1 MGEDVQS
8 DEILEHDGVAHRGNG
23 TPLSGAAPLRAPR
36 PADCIVDTSKVFTWR
51 ETQQAIDGLE
61 KLFGARVLSIHLDN
75 DFSLTIDEV
84 QEVYRHLAQVG
95 HQKELVVIL
104 YGRGGSGV
112 AAYRIVR
119 LLRRFAD
126 RVVVV
131 VPEKALSAMTMLA
144 LGADEILTGPLSNFS
159 PTDTSIAKHPL
170 APRDAEDRPVTVEI
184 FQVKKYLE
192 LVGADAYQGA
202 DDFRKTPHAALTER
216 LHPIFLGTIQR
227 SLSLSK
233 RLMKDI
239 VQTHMTDPER
249 IERIIESLND
259 DYPIHSYPILP
270 DGLAAMGLTVREMT
284 PEQNQLA
291 LDLVGLNEVL
301 GAGNVETKGDMRK
314 TLRRSAVIE
323 TREFRSFYALER
335 DEKLTDLKWNQ
346 VRSSGEYRRATIVKT
361 KRGYYEAQ
369 ILTPRN
375 FRSWFAGEEIEVD

>member
-1 MGEDVQS
+1 MSADLSLS
-8 DEILEHDGVAHRGNG
+8 DSADLNG
-23 TPLSGAAPLRAPR
+23 RTADETPISGGIGRRVPR
-36 PADCIVDTSKVFTWR
+36 PADCIVDTSKVFSWN
-51 ETQQAIDGLE
+51 ETQQTIAALE
-61 KLFGARVLSIHLDN
+61 RIFGARVLSLFVDN

-84 QEVYRHLAQVG
+84 QEVYRHLAQLG
-95 HQKELVVIL
+95 RQKKLVVIL

-119 LLRRFAD
+119 LLRRFAE

-170 APRDAEDRPVTVEI
+170 APRDAEDKPVTVEI

-249 IERIIESLND
+249 IERIIASLND

-270 DGLAAMGLTVREMT
+270 DGLAEMGLPIGELSD
-284 PEQNQLA
+284 EQNQLA
-291 LDLVGLNEVL
+291 LDLIGLNEVL
-301 GAGNVETKGDMRK
+301 GAGNVETKAEHRK
-314 TLRRSAVIE
+314 TLRRSAVVE
-323 TREFRSFYALER
+323 TTEFRSFYALER
-335 DEKLTDLKWNQ
+335 DEKLVDHKWNQ

-369 ILTPRN
+369 ILSPKN
-375 FRSWFAGEEIEVD
+375 FRSWFAGDTVEVE